1 MFEHLTDANGHNDEP
16 HESYKAEVEPVSRV
30 VHSCACE
37 SLDHLPHREAVGHIL
52 SVDCRRM
59 GGRKSFTTGW
69 FCLLYSSTLKELMV
83 TLSTVEGSVNSLQVP
98 HRVTYTSE
106 PQCHYST
113 SIGD

>member
-37 SLDHLPHREAVGHIL
+37 SLDHLPHGEAVRHIL

-59 GGRKSFTTGW
+59 GGGQ
-69 FCLLYSSTLKELMV
+69 TL
-83 TLSTVEGSVNSLQVP
+83 LQVGF
-98 HRVTYTSE
+98 VF
-106 PQCHYST
+106 ST
-113 SIGD
+113 PPP